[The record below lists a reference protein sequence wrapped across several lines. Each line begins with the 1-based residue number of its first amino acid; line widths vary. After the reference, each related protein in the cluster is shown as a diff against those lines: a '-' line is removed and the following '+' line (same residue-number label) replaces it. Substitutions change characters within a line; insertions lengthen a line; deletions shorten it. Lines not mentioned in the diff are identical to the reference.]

1 MLDLRMVRCGQHPH
15 KTWCELSKPLSGIVP
30 PEQTLFFTTYKIRTG
45 SMFNRMKK
53 VMQIPAKAQSFE
65 LRSRTGMLTA
75 DDKLILDALIYS
87 KTNQ

>member
-1 MLDLRMVRCGQHPH
+1 
-15 KTWCELSKPLSGIVP
+15 
-30 PEQTLFFTTYKIRTG
+30 
-45 SMFNRMKK
+45 MFNRMKK